1 MGSSDEEFG
10 WTHTSN
16 DDSDTEPEKTY
27 DGESESGKNFKKKLQ
42 KELFQNGDHNESHER
57 KKLKNPKREESSL
70 SPSPRRVKRESLAN
84 GHDDSAAAKHMLKMK
99 IKEEKASFAVP
110 HGSPRKRRAS
120 AADTEPEQPRKKKKK
135 RDREREEQES
145 SAIETVDGSAADPDD
160 AASEEPAERC
170 AKTSDSESPKKKKN
184 RKKTVKDSSND
195 QEYFDGWS
203 KFEAEETVV
212 QERPTPKKREEEVK
226 PFTSK
231 EFVSDD
237 DSSEDERPAP
247 APALPSAR
255 SRASLSDAKS
265 VESPRRARM
274 SMSDRITFE
283 EESQAETGSK
293 TRKESHAST
302 ESPRRPRLSER
313 ITFEEDSHSGPEP
326 PAPVQNITQ
335 RRPPPVERRRISEQI
350 TFEEDSHSGPEP
362 PAPVQNITQRRPP
375 PVERRRISEQIT
387 FEEDS
392 HSGPEPPA
400 PVQNITQRKPPP
412 IERRRISERI
422 TFEDST
428 SEPERAPPPAPAR
441 GSADGGRLGRFLRA
455 HAHMHPVLGDFPP
468 GAALTADDDVWI
480 VRCPRDLPVGAL
492 KGITLDVDFKSKLK
506 IGGRAYEATPAA
518 AEGDSRV
525 AVLAPAAR
533 GRGFCVRAVRLRGQL
548 RLRAR
553 PPRPRAPLPQDEGEP
568 ERVPLPDTRPRHPLL
583 GADFDRPL
591 PAEVKRRLAAAGAR
605 AERLVDE
612 VDSDA
617 RREKKKKKKKRRE
630 RPEPEPEVEPEV
642 EPEPERKKRKPK
654 RGSSAGHEREP
665 RGSERDLES
674 PPRKKKVKK
683 EKKEKKRRD
692 DAAVWDSERA
702 IEESLFNF

>member
-1 MGSSDEEFG
+1 MRSSDEEFG

-57 KKLKNPKREESSL
+57 KKLKNPKREESSSL

-84 GHDDSAAAKHMLKMK
+84 GHDDSAAAEHMLKMK

-110 HGSPRKRRAS
+110 RGSPRKRRAS
-120 AADTEPEQPRKKKKK
+120 AANTEPEPEAEPEQPRKKKKK
-135 RDREREEQES
+135 RDRERDKQES
-145 SAIETVDGSAADPDD
+145 SATEAVDGPAADPTENTDD
-160 AASEEPAERC
+160 AASEEPAERS
-170 AKTSDSESPKKKKN
+170 AKSSESPKKKKK

-195 QEYFDGWS
+195 QEYFDGWW

-231 EFVSDD
+231 EFVSND
-237 DSSEDERPAP
+237 DSSEEERPAP
-247 APALPSAR
+247 AAPPAR

-265 VESPRRARM
+265 VESPRRART
-274 SMSDRITFE
+274 SDRITFE
-283 EESQAETGSK
+283 EESQSETGSK

-302 ESPRRPRLSER
+302 EFPRRPRLSER
-313 ITFEEDSHSGPEP
+313 ITFEEDSQSGPEP
-326 PAPVQNITQ
+326 SAPAQN
-335 RRPPPVERRRISEQI
+335 V
-350 TFEEDSHSGPEP
+350 
-362 PAPVQNITQRRPP
+362 
-375 PVERRRISEQIT
+375 
-387 FEEDS
+387 
-392 HSGPEPPA
+392 
-400 PVQNITQRKPPP
+400 TQRKPLPV
-412 IERRRISERI
+412 ERRRISERI
-422 TFEDST
+422 TFEDSN
-428 SEPERAPPPAPAR
+428 SEPERAAEPPAPGR
-441 GSADGGRLGRFLRA
+441 VSADSGRLGRFLRA

-468 GAALTADDDVWI
+468 GAAITANDDIWI

-492 KGITLDVDFKSKLK
+492 KGITLDVDFKSKVK
-506 IGGRAYEATPAA
+506 IGGQAYEATPAA
-518 AEGDSRV
+518 ASGDERV

-533 GRGFCVRAVRLRGQL
+533 GRGFCVRAVRLRGEL

-553 PPRPRAPLPQDEGEP
+553 LPRPSAPRTQGDGEP
-568 ERVPLPDTRPRHPLL
+568 ERIPLPDTRPRHPLL
-583 GADFDRPL
+583 GAGFERPL
-591 PAEVKRRLAAAGAR
+591 PAEVKRRLAAASAR
-605 AERLVDE
+605 TERVVDE

-617 RREKKKKKKKRRE
+617 RREKKKKKKKHEE
-630 RPEPEPEVEPEV
+630 RPEPEPEPEPEV
-642 EPEPERKKRKPK
+642 EPEPERKKRKRK
-654 RGSSAGHEREP
+654 HSSRHEREP
-665 RGSERDLES
+665 RDSERDLES